1 MRFQRLSFNRC
12 FDPSGAEAVLLK
24 KSLNAKK
31 GRKEEDVHPFRRRK
45 EELGIDIDKV
55 SVRQPFEPSGAKDG
69 L

>member
-1 MRFQRLSFNRC
+1 
-12 FDPSGAEAVLLK
+12 LK

-31 GRKEEDVHPFRRRK
+31 GRKEEEVHPLRRRK